1 MRIKKFFLICFF
13 VFCLNSYPQSFIFVD
28 NINKK
33 IYGNFS
39 IKDFDL
45 NGDVNFSAKR
55 INDSFIFNLNSEN
68 IKIEDLNLKDF
79 KFKFIKK
86 DEFVFIKELSFKG
99 FLLYGKANLLNEDF
113 LLNIIITDNE
123 FLKDRFN
130 LKAKLWGSFSNPI
143 LSGTLTITDGKIKDI
158 EFKYFILD
166 FFGSISNLNITD
178 ARVILKD
185 GSSYRLEGLLDI
197 KNINNISI
205 FNVIAEKIAFGEW
218 KLLEQSSSVALRK
231 DIDEKF
237 DISFLIEDS
246 IEKENN
252 AKTELRYKVSEDD
265 FLKFRLEDKK
275 SIIGLE
281 KRKEF

>member
-1 MRIKKFFLICFF
+1 MKKFFLFF
-13 VFCLNSYPQSFIFVD
+13 LLFSHLNSYTQNLIFVD

-33 IYGNFS
+33 FYGTFS
-39 IKDFDL
+39 LEEFNLSGDAEFYIKK
-45 NGDVNFSAKR
+45 VN
-55 INDSFIFNLNSEN
+55 NYFIFNLNSDN
-68 IKIEDLNLKDF
+68 IKVEDLNLKDF
-79 KFKFIKK
+79 KLKFVKK
-86 DEFVFIKELSFKG
+86 DNFIFIKELSFKG
-99 FLLYGKANLLNEDF
+99 FLLFGKINLLTEDYA
-113 LLNIIITDNE
+113 LNIAVTRNE
-123 FLKDRFN
+123 FLGDRFN
-130 LKAKLWGSFSNPI
+130 LYAKMWGKFSNPI
-143 LSGTLTITDGKIKDI
+143 VSGTLTITDGIIRDI

-166 FFGSISNLNITD
+166 FFGSMSNLNITD

-218 KLLEQSSSVALRK
+218 KLLEQSGSVALRK

>member
-1 MRIKKFFLICFF
+1 MKKFFLFF
-13 VFCLNSYPQSFIFVD
+13 LLFSHLNSYTQNLIFVD

-33 IYGNFS
+33 FYGTFS
-39 IKDFDL
+39 LEEFNLSGDAEFYIK
-45 NGDVNFSAKR
+45 K
-55 INDSFIFNLNSEN
+55 INNYFIFNLNSDN
-68 IKIEDLNLKDF
+68 IKVEDLNLKDF
-79 KFKFIKK
+79 KLKFVKK
-86 DEFVFIKELSFKG
+86 DNFIFIKELSFKG
-99 FLLYGKANLLNEDF
+99 FLLFGKINLLTEDYA
-113 LLNIIITDNE
+113 LNIAVTRNE
-123 FLKDRFN
+123 FLGDRFN
-130 LKAKLWGSFSNPI
+130 LYAKMWGKFSNPI
-143 LSGTLTITDGKIKDI
+143 VSGTLTITDGIIRDI

-166 FFGSISNLNITD
+166 FFGSMSNLNITD

-218 KLLEQSSSVALRK
+218 KLLEQSGSVALRK